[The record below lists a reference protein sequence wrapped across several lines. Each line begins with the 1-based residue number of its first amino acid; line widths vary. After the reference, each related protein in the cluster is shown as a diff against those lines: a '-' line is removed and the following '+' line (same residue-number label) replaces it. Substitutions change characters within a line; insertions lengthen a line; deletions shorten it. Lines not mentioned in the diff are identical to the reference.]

1 MILSNINTMFRSD
14 PTRTL
19 TLRKRYESEMYKRFR
34 KLKGDIRTSIVT
46 NDCFALKQP
55 VVNVPLGSRQ
65 FAYDRDP
72 ERVVL
77 FLGWLQKQVD
87 NNILEVYYGNQ
98 LGSSI
103 EEAWMNT
110 YIRTAYEK
118 GIERGQQE
126 MKGAGY
132 TIPTTA
138 SVTASMQMP
147 FHIDRVG
154 LLYTRNFTG
163 LKGITDEMS
172 KQIAEILAEGM
183 ATGEGPLELARK
195 INNRVDKIGLTRAKT
210 LARTEMIRS
219 HHQAMMQEFKNW
231 GVVGVTVLAEWI
243 TAGDARVCPLCKK
256 ITSRNNGFG
265 PGIFTIDQIMGL
277 IPLHPGCRCI
287 AIPLDITDN
296 ARLTNILKS
305 REN

>member
-1 MILSNINTMFRSD
+1 MILSNINTMFRGD

-19 TLRKRYESEMYKRFR
+19 TLRKRYESEIYKRFR
-34 KLKGDIRTSIVT
+34 RLKGDIRTSIVT

-55 VVNVPLGSRQ
+55 VTNAPLGSRQ
-65 FAYDRDP
+65 FAFERDSAK
-72 ERVVL
+72 VVL
-77 FLGWLQKQVD
+77 FLEWLQKQVD

-103 EEAWMNT
+103 EEAWMNM
-110 YIRTAYEK
+110 YIRTSYEK
-118 GIERGQQE
+118 GIGRGQQE
-126 MKGAGY
+126 MLSAGY
-132 TIPTTA
+132 TIPATVSSATA
-138 SVTASMQMP
+138 MQMP

-183 ATGEGPLELARK
+183 ATGEGPLELARR

-219 HHQAMMQEFKNW
+219 HSDAMLLEFENW
-231 GVVGVTVLAEWI
+231 GVAGVSVLAEWI
-243 TAGDARVCPLCKK
+243 TAGDARVCPLCKPKQGK
-256 ITSRNNGFG
+256 IYSLEQAAG
-265 PGIFTIDQIMGL
+265 M
-277 IPLHPGCRCI
+277 IPFHPG
-287 AIPLDITDN
+287 
-296 ARLTNILKS
+296 
-305 REN
+305 

>member
-1 MILSNINTMFRSD
+1 MILSNINTMFKID

-19 TLRKRYESEMYKRFR
+19 TLRNRYASQMYNRFR

-46 NDCFALKQP
+46 NDVFALRQP
-55 VVNVPLGSRQ
+55 TVNEPLGRRQ
-65 FAYDRDP
+65 FEFVRDP

-77 FLGWLQKQVD
+77 FLDWLQKQVD

-110 YIRTAYEK
+110 YIRTDYEK
-118 GIERGQQE
+118 DHETGQQE
-126 MKGAGY
+126 LRGAGY
-132 TIPTTA
+132 EIPVTA

-183 ATGEGPLELARK
+183 ATGEGPLELAKR

-210 LARTEMIRS
+210 LARTEIIRA
-219 HHQAMMQEFKNW
+219 HHQAMVQEFRNW
-231 GVVGVTVLAEWI
+231 GVVGVRVLAEWV
-243 TAGDARVCPLCKK
+243 TAGDGRVCPLCKK
-256 ITSRNNGFG
+256 KASKNNGYG
-265 PGIFTIDQIMGL
+265 PGIYTLDQVSGL
-277 IPLHPGCRCI
+277 IPLHPG
-287 AIPLDITDN
+287 
-296 ARLTNILKS
+296 
-305 REN
+305 